1 MKYFVYLKCKKTNI
15 THTMTKIQYK
25 DYNQNDFLL
34 FPPCIGDFVPE
45 NHPVRT
51 VNAILDNLDI
61 SEIES
66 TYKGGGTTSYH
77 PRMLLKVIV
86 YAYLTNIY
94 SGRRMAS
101 LLEENVFFM
110 WLSGMNR
117 PDFRTINRFRSERL
131 ADGRFESIFHQVV
144 ELLHDEGLISLDVQ
158 YIDGT
163 KIESVAN
170 KYTFV
175 WKGSVEK
182 NKEKL
187 LAKVDG
193 VLKEAEEALAEE
205 NAAEQPEE
213 ITKEDLQQ
221 RTDRILEKI
230 DKEGVSD
237 RKLRKAVTK
246 VKEESLPKLDE
257 YDRHLEILGD
267 RNSYSKT
274 DPDATFMHMKEDAMN
289 NGQTKPGYNVQIST
303 ENQYIVN
310 YDLYWRPTD
319 YGTLIPFL
327 QSFRDKFGFH
337 SSEIVAD
344 SGYGSEQ
351 NYEFMFANGMTPYVK
366 YNMFHKEMKRKFLK
380 NPFLQANMYYNEDQ
394 DYYVCPMGQHM
405 EHTADRRTVSDL
417 GYVSHT
423 SVYSAADCSRCP
435 LHGMCYTGRRDRRS
449 MEVNHRAN
457 SYRSAAKALLTSER
471 GLMHRSN
478 RPIEP
483 EACFGD
489 IKFNHGFKRFR
500 LRSTRKTKVEWGLV
514 SLAHNLRKYV
524 AYKAKSKHK
533 QAQSMA
539 LVAEKPAMKSA
550 V

>member
-1 MKYFVYLKCKKTNI
+1 MEYFVYLKCENKHTI
-15 THTMTKIQYK
+15 HTMTKVLYK
-25 DYNQNDFLL
+25 SYTQNDYFL
-34 FPPCIGDFVPE
+34 FPPCIGDFIPE

-51 VNAILDNLDI
+51 VNAILDNFDI

-77 PRMLLKVIV
+77 PRMLLKIVV

-110 WLSGMNR
+110 WLSGMSR

-182 NKEKL
+182 NKAKL
-187 LAKVDG
+187 IAKVDG
-193 VLKEAEEALAEE
+193 ILKEAEAVLDEE
-205 NAAEQPEE
+205 NSSEPQEE
-213 ITKEDLQQ
+213 ITKEDLEK
-221 RTDRILEKI
+221 RTERIIEKME
-230 DKEGVSD
+230 KEGVTD
-237 RKLRKAVTK
+237 KKLRKAVTK

-257 YDRHLEILGD
+257 YDKHLEILGE

-289 NGQTKPGYNVQIST
+289 NGQTKPGYNVQIAT

-310 YDLYWRPTD
+310 YDLYWRPND

-327 QSFRDKFGFH
+327 ESFYDKFGFYG
-337 SSEIVAD
+337 SEIVAD

-380 NPFLQANMYYNEDQ
+380 NPFHQSNMFYNEEQ
-394 DYYVCPMGQHM
+394 DFYVCPMGQHM
-405 EHTADRRTVSDL
+405 EHVTDKKTVSDL
-417 GYVSHT
+417 GYESRT
-423 SVYSAADCSRCP
+423 SVYRAANCSKCP
-435 LHGMCYTGRRDRRS
+435 LRGMCYSGKCDRRTI
-449 MEVNHRAN
+449 EVNHRAN
-457 SYRSAAKALLTSER
+457 SYKSSAKTLLTSQR

-483 EACFGD
+483 EACFGN
-489 IKFNHGFKRFR
+489 IKFNHGFKRFH
-500 LRSTRKTKVEWGLV
+500 LKSTRKTKVEWGLV

-524 AYKAKSKHK
+524 AYKAKLKNK
-533 QAQSMA
+533 QAQSMV
-539 LVAEKPAMKSA
+539 LVLEKPALKLAM
-550 V
+550 